1 MSLAVLVTGGTFD
14 KEYDELNGA
23 LSFGEPHVGQ
33 MLAQGR
39 CRLAVRIEIV
49 MMKDSLEMTQ
59 ADRTRILEA
68 CNACPE
74 KRIVI
79 THGTDT
85 MEETAL
91 FPSWGISLAL
101 LFPDYDA
108 KTF

>member
-1 MSLAVLVTGGTFD
+1 
-14 KEYDELNGA
+14 
-23 LSFGEPHVGQ
+23 
-33 MLAQGR
+33 
-39 CRLAVRIEIV
+39 
-49 MMKDSLEMTQ
+49 MTQ